1 MDLAGRVALVTG
13 ASRGIGR
20 DIALLL
26 ARNGAD
32 VAVNYNASEQAAAEI
47 ESEIVKLGRKAMRIK
62 CSVGDYEAAQ
72 KMAAAVKNEL
82 GPVDI
87 LVNNAGIL
95 HDKFFINMEPED
107 WTDVIQTNLIGIFNV
122 TKLIAF
128 SMVRRGK
135 GRIVNL
141 ASLSAMVGVPGQTNY
156 TAAKAGVIGFTKSL
170 SRELAPFGITVNA
183 VAPGYIDTDML
194 KGMPEQVLSRYRELI
209 PLGRLGSA
217 EEVAQLV
224 VFLASDKSSYI
235 TGQVI
240 RVDGG
245 LY

>member
-26 ARNGAD
+26 AQNGAD
-32 VAVNYNASEQAAAEI
+32 VAVNYHTSDEAAEEI
-47 ESEIVKLGRKAMRIK
+47 ESEIVKLGRKAMRVK

-72 KMAAAVKNEL
+72 AMAAAVKDEL

-95 HDKFFINMEPED
+95 RDKFFINMEPED
-107 WTDVIQTNLIGIFNV
+107 WTDVIQTDLIGIFNV
-122 TKLIAF
+122 TKMIAF

-135 GRIVNL
+135 GKIINVS
-141 ASLSAMVGVPGQTNY
+141 SLSAMVGAPGQTNY
-156 TAAKAGVIGFTKSL
+156 TAAKGGVIGLTKSL

-194 KGMPEQVLSRYRELI
+194 KGMPDNVLSRYKELI
-209 PLGRLGSA
+209 PLGRLGRA
-217 EEVAQLV
+217 DEVAQLV

>member
-1 MDLAGRVALVTG
+1 MDLAGKVALVTG

-26 ARNGAD
+26 AENGAD
-32 VAVNYNASEQAAAEI
+32 VAVNYHASDEAAAEI
-47 ESEIVKLGRKAMRIK
+47 ESDIVKLGRKAMRIK
-62 CSVGDYEAAQ
+62 CSVGNYEAAQ
-72 KMAAAVKNEL
+72 GMAAAVRDQL

-87 LVNNAGIL
+87 LINNAGVL
-95 HDKFFINMEPED
+95 RDKFFINMEPAD
-107 WTDVIQTNLIGIFNV
+107 WTDVIQTDLIGVFNV
-122 TKLIAF
+122 TKMIAF

-135 GRIVNL
+135 GKIINVV
-141 ASLSAMVGVPGQTNY
+141 SLSALIGAPGQTNY
-156 TAAKAGVIGFTKSL
+156 TAAKGGVIGFTKSL

-194 KGMPEQVLSRYRELI
+194 KGMPEDVLSRYRELI
-209 PLGRLGSA
+209 PLGRLGTA

-224 VFLASDKSSYI
+224 VFLASDRSSYI

>member
-1 MDLAGRVALVTG
+1 MDLAGKVALVTG

-26 ARNGAD
+26 AGNGAD
-32 VAVNYNASEQAAAEI
+32 VAVNYHTSDEAAAET
-47 ESEIVKLGRKAMRIK
+47 EGEIVKLGRKAMRIK
-62 CSVGDYEAAQ
+62 CPVGDYDAAQ
-72 KMAAAVKNEL
+72 GMATAVRDEL

-95 HDKFFINMEPED
+95 RDKFFINMGPED
-107 WTDVIQTNLIGIFNV
+107 WNDVIQTDLIGIFNV

-135 GRIVNL
+135 GKIINV
-141 ASLSAMVGVPGQTNY
+141 ASLSALIGAPGQTNY
-156 TAAKAGVIGFTKSL
+156 TAAKGGVIGFTKSL

-194 KGMPEQVLSRYRELI
+194 KGMPEEVLSRYRELI
-209 PLGRLGSA
+209 PLGRLGTA
-217 EEVAQLV
+217 DEVAQLV
-224 VFLASDKSSYI
+224 LFLASDKSSYI